1 MASLFVTRNDATR
14 RRAVSNGGLGGFVT
28 IGSIRVMETSQ
39 GDGKAT
45 WPKNGRRRKNKPP
58 PISIIQDSDKYFVK
72 QEVLSPTP
80 IAEDKFTLSPRT
92 PISRYN
98 ALLTQ
103 SGVHG
108 NHLPPPQ
115 PPLTPKQQLL
125 PSALELPGSLLLPSQ
140 GFPQSDPPCTP
151 ARPLLCPSRSSS
163 EESDQIWTPAIST
176 SSATDIEDDEMPKP
190 FPPKHLPR
198 AAKTSKS
205 RNFTA
210 PAAQELGI
218 GKPISAMSAEELLEE
233 LPQLGS
239 DAVKAIWIPA
249 MIKQHDRIKKLLQ
262 DAADVRLDTSSGI
275 HDFGQVRLSHACH
288 PFNADITAQTLE
300 SLSRDAHK
308 ISHTYE
314 KAVKSA
320 ESLVER
326 DAKACRD
333 RLETTQNNLEAAL
346 TTIDNNQQSLRQK
359 DDTVQQLRYTLDD
372 IVRVLGDFIQDHT
385 PLFVLQNTEQEDV
398 RNVMQMLADY
408 SNAPIKDDESTGRF
422 VRVPEE
428 HYIASIDA
436 PREAQLKTEQFRE
449 IAISQDQMINQ
460 QSSQLDIRLA
470 DYEKSMDVIAE
481 RNHEVGL
488 LADDNNQL
496 RRMVEEFETGL
507 RVSNST
513 KAVQDELFRDQEAMQ
528 SILTNMQA
536 SHVQDLKHRDTVIAD
551 LENRLGNAKAEVL
564 RGKADVK
571 NVITHTQA
579 LLSPVEQLDDYGLPP
594 TLKERR
600 FLSKGKGKSTGLPA
614 SQSVLFIGQNG
625 QKSRAP
631 KIPERRQSA
640 NALAKPF
647 QQPKFAMLPRDVT
660 PQWGCGVS
668 QKESGQDLRDLSN
681 FSPNYA
687 PRLRKDSLPRSN
699 DQQGPA
705 NGDQAM
711 ASAVVNHMLGT
722 PIKFDPNKRLPSRPE
737 PHYALELYAG
747 DNATT
752 MDQVEDWYQ
761 QQHPEPPQ
769 RVPSPPMATQRKR
782 VLSQITERS
791 GEDSASAEEK
801 AEENDT
807 ACATGSALE
816 KYRNGLSAMRM
827 RDYIVQG
834 GIITSPKGKQRE
846 GEDFPDYEG
855 SDYYTPED
863 LRLVEGDTAIARS
876 VELVQSPTKLS
887 PRHAKVY
894 QTTSQDGSSS
904 TITKKSSPLRDVEG
918 IRVLGDPWLSGSPAR
933 I

>member
-1 MASLFVTRNDATR
+1 MASLFVTRNDAAR
-14 RRAVSNGGLGGFVT
+14 RRAFSNGGLGGFVT

-80 IAEDKFTLSPRT
+80 ISDEKCTLSPRT

-98 ALLTQ
+98 ALMTQ
-103 SGVHG
+103 SSVYG

-115 PPLTPKQQLL
+115 PPLTPKHQLL

-151 ARPLLCPSRSSS
+151 ARTLLCPSRSSS

-198 AAKTSKS
+198 VAKASKS

-210 PAAQELGI
+210 PASQERI

-233 LPQLGS
+233 LPQIGS

-262 DAADVRLDTSSGI
+262 DAADVRLDTSSDI
-275 HDFGQVRLSHACH
+275 HDFDQVRLSHACH

-308 ISHTYE
+308 ISHNYE

-333 RLETTQNNLEAAL
+333 RLESTQNNLQAAL
-346 TTIDNNQQSLRQK
+346 TTIDNNQKSLRQK
-359 DDTVQQLRYTLDD
+359 DDIVQQLRYTLED
-372 IVRVLGDFIQDHT
+372 IVRVLGDFIQNHT
-385 PLFVLQNTEQEDV
+385 PLLVLQNIEQEDV
-398 RNVMQMLADY
+398 RDVMQMLADY

-422 VRVPEE
+422 VRVPEQ
-428 HYIASIDA
+428 HYMASIDA
-436 PREAQLKTEQFRE
+436 LREAQLKTEHFRE
-449 IAISQDQMINQ
+449 IAISQDQMISQ
-460 QSSQLDIRLA
+460 QSSQLDVKLA
-470 DYEKSMDVIAE
+470 DYEKSMGVIAE
-481 RNHEVGL
+481 RNHEVRL
-488 LADDNNQL
+488 LADDNNRL

-513 KAVQDELFRDQEAMQ
+513 RAVQDQLFRDQEAMQ
-528 SILTNMQA
+528 SMLTNMQA
-536 SHVQDLKHRDTVIAD
+536 SHVQDLTHRDTVIAD
-551 LENRLGNAKAEVL
+551 LGNRLGTAKVEVL

-579 LLSPVEQLDDYGLPP
+579 LLSPVEQPDDYELPL

-614 SQSVLFIGQNG
+614 SQSMLFISHNG
-625 QKSRAP
+625 QKSHAP

-647 QQPKFAMLPRDVT
+647 QQPKYAMLPRDVT

-668 QKESGQDLRDLSN
+668 QKESSQDLRDLSN
-681 FSPNYA
+681 LSPNYA
-687 PRLRKDSLPRSN
+687 PRLRKDSLPRTN
-699 DQQGPA
+699 DQQCPA

-711 ASAVVNHMLGT
+711 ASAVVNHMLGA

-737 PHYALELYAG
+737 PHYALELYGG

-752 MDQVEDWYQ
+752 MDQVEDSYQ

-769 RVPSPPMATQRKR
+769 QVPCPRIVTQRKR

-791 GEDSASAEEK
+791 GEDSASGEEK

-807 ACATGSALE
+807 ASATGSALE
-816 KYRNGLSAMRM
+816 EYRNGLSAMRM
-827 RDYIVQG
+827 RDYIVQE
-834 GIITSPKGKQRE
+834 GIITSPNGKQRA
-846 GEDFPDYEG
+846 GEDLPDYEG

-863 LRLVEGDTAIARS
+863 LGLVEGDTAIAKN
-876 VELVQSPTKLS
+876 VELVQSPVKLS